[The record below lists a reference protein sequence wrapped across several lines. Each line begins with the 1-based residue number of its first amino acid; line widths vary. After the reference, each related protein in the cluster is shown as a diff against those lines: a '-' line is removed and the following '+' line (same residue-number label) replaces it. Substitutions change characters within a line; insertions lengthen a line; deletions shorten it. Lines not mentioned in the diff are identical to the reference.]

1 MCKITRLMLGAACFA
16 LTLSPVRAV
25 QAASPDDPLVVE
37 LFTSQGCSSCPPA
50 DAYLAELKRTRP
62 DLLVLD
68 FHVDY
73 WDRLGWHDPFSLA
86 TATARQQFYAGI
98 MHTDLYTPQ
107 LVLGGSEQAIGS
119 ARMDVQDAIGLAVTD
134 RQAVTPITL
143 SLTALGTQLQVSV
156 GPGKG
161 PATLWLV
168 GYDDRHTTAI
178 GRGENT
184 GLTESEVNIVRSIT
198 NIGAWNGQAVSL
210 SVARPT
216 GEHVAV
222 LVQQADGLI
231 RAARA
236 LDSPQS

>member
-1 MCKITRLMLGAACFA
+1 MRIITGLMAGAACLAFA
-16 LTLSPVRAV
+16 LQPVRTA
-25 QAASPDDPLVVE
+25 QAASPDDPLVLE

-50 DAYLAELKRTRP
+50 DTYLAELKRTRP

-73 WDRLGWHDPFSLA
+73 WDQLGWHDPFSLA
-86 TATARQQFYAGI
+86 AATARQQFYAGI

-134 RQAVTPITL
+134 RQTVTPITL
-143 SLTALGTQLQVSV
+143 SLTAQGPQLQVSV
-156 GPGKG
+156 GQGKG
-161 PATLWLV
+161 PATLWLI

-184 GLTESEVNIVRSIT
+184 GLTETEVNIVRSIK
-198 NIGAWNGQAVSL
+198 NLGVWNGQAL
-210 SVARPT
+210 SFAVARPP
-216 GEHVAV
+216 GERAAV
-222 LVQQADGLI
+222 LMQQADGLI
-231 RAARA
+231 LAARA
-236 LDSPQS
+236 LGSPQS